1 MPLLSPQP
9 PTDDGPPGLVE
20 SGPLYA
26 GEGVARIHDVLPA
39 ARLLNLL
46 TP

>member
-1 MPLLSPQP
+1 
-9 PTDDGPPGLVE
+9 LVD

-26 GEGVARIHDVLPA
+26 GEGVARIDDVVAA
-39 ARLLNLL
+39 ARIVEMV